1 VLQNYN
7 FTITVSDNMA
17 RPDQRLRWKMQSPNT
32 LHSEGSTNKSLS
44 NEGTLEARIST
55 REGESTHY
63 FLSISTSIVGL
74 HVLHIYAEDN
84 ARSTLVVAESPV
96 LVEVTPAKPSFVK
109 QNKGGARQSAF
120 LLQKFITDIVV
131 GHYSTTLNPKPVL
144 VEVTRHSQKSV

>member
-1 VLQNYN
+1 
-7 FTITVSDNMA
+7 MA

-32 LHSEGSTNKSLS
+32 LHSESGTNKSLS
-44 NEGTLEARIST
+44 KEGTLEALIST
-55 REGESTHY
+55 REGESTRY
-63 FLSISTSIVGL
+63 FFSISTSIVGL

-84 ARSTLVVAESPV
+84 IRSTLVVAESPV

-109 QNKGGARQSAF
+109 HNKGGARQSAF

-144 VEVTRHSQKSV
+144 VEVKRHSQKSV